1 MIDAIVTKIEE
12 MIDIHGT
19 LNELARKK
27 TQAIIQGDMKTLDH
41 IVNQEEAATQKLAQ
55 LEDERVRLVQDFTKD
70 TGRGTTFTALIEQA
84 PESEREKLQH
94 LQARLAENVFDL
106 KHQNDL
112 NQDLLK
118 QSLEWV
124 RVNVNLF
131 NPKPQNPNYTNPKAQ
146 QKSPGEPLA
155 SRFDSRA

>member
-1 MIDAIVTKIEE
+1 VIGAIVTKIEE
-12 MIDIHGT
+12 MIDIHGM

-27 TQAIIQGDMKTLDH
+27 TQAIIQGDMKTLDQ
-41 IVNQEEAATQKLAQ
+41 IVNQEEAATQRLAQ
-55 LEDERVRLVQDFTKD
+55 LEDERMQLVQDFTKD
-70 TGRGTTFTALIEQA
+70 TGGSGTFTALIEHA

-118 QSLEWV
+118 QSIEWV
-124 RVNVNLF
+124 RVNLNLF
-131 NPKPQNPNYTNPKAQ
+131 NPKPQNPNYTNPRAQ
-146 QKSPGEPLA
+146 QKSPGEPRA
-155 SRFDSRA
+155 TRFDSRA

>member
-1 MIDAIVTKIEE
+1 VIEAIVTKIEE

-70 TGRGTTFTALIEQA
+70 TGGGTTFTALIEQA

-124 RVNVNLF
+124 HVNLNAL
-131 NPKPQNPNYTNPKAQ
+131 NPKPQNPNYANPRAQ
-146 QKSPGEPLA
+146 QKPSGEPPS